1 MLAMVR
7 FLVRNVVLHGV
18 GRRRAYGKRRV
29 AFLPSKISIEILL
42 HLVRRIFLKISH
54 HICKAMHRAQTSHQV
69 DVIFYAT
76 NNLRDAVHAPDD
88 STQVGM
94 QSRSPFG
101 TDERPSF
108 LGRENNVVMQTEES

>member
-18 GRRRAYGKRRV
+18 GRGRAYGKRSV
-29 AFLPSKISIEILL
+29 TFLPSKLSIEVLF
-42 HLVRRIFLKISH
+42 HPVRRIFLEISH
-54 HICKAMHRAQTSHQV
+54 HICKAMHGAQTRHQV
-69 DVIFYAT
+69 DVVFYAT
-76 NNLRDAVHAPDD
+76 DNLRDGVHASDD
-88 STQVGM
+88 SAQVGV

>member
-18 GRRRAYGKRRV
+18 GRGRAYGKRSV
-29 AFLPSKISIEILL
+29 TFLPSKTSIEILF
-42 HLVRRIFLKISH
+42 HPVRRIFLQISH
-54 HICKAMHRAQTSHQV
+54 HICKTMHRAQTRHQMHMV
-69 DVIFYAT
+69 FYAT
-76 NNLRDAVHAPDD
+76 DNLCDAVHARDY

-101 TDERPSF
+101 TDERSSF
-108 LGRENNVVMQTEES
+108 LGREN